1 MRKKAGTSG
10 ERRRGRFEHLTEVVK
25 RGEQAFIKTGE
36 ALYEVREDK
45 LFEVAYEDWDT
56 YCREEFQFSGRH
68 ADRIIRASRAAT
80 TLGPFGL
87 DIRNEAQARVM
98 ARLMDEPATAKRIW
112 DRVGEATGGKQTAA
126 ALARAVRRE
135 TGAPSPDPYFDMYIN
150 EDDDDDEGEEA
161 ASTLAST
168 LASTHKNMG
177 VHFSRE
183 SDEWT
188 TPAHVVKRVEEALL
202 GGIDLDP
209 AAEAARGI
217 SAARYYTI
225 EENGFEQEWIGRV
238 FLNPPYSEIEKWVA
252 KLLSEY
258 RAGRSSA
265 AVLLVPGRSDTQW
278 FSSLDDYPRCNIRG
292 WLKFGNADNSVP
304 FPSVAFY
311 LGANVDAFVRAFED
325 LGEVYTRW
333 EPPAHEIPRSEDS
346 SWDDAP
352 RAPHGRG
359 RPAPLRLGGVARP
372 MLRYY
377 GSKWNL
383 APFIAELF
391 VEHRV
396 YLEPY
401 LGSAAVFMS
410 KKPVRF
416 EVLNDLDDEIV
427 NLFQVVRTR
436 PGELAG
442 VVGLTPYSETE
453 VRLAGETL
461 GDGDAALDP
470 VERARRFLVVSHQAR
485 LRQVGD
491 PSYSVATGPTARRN
505 VELWKR
511 VPDNVWPV
519 CKRFR
524 DADVRNRDAIE
535 VVRENRYEDALVYAD
550 PPYVPGTRAP
560 KLYRHETPLEHH
572 ERLVEALLDH
582 PGPVYL
588 SGYKNDLYEQ
598 ELEGRGWIARK
609 MDDPAEGEEA
619 EYLWLN
625 ERAQA
630 GARRVDEEMTR
641 KKRAA
646 AQAKKRAKPGAM
658 GMVYSQPE
666 EPLGPEIKPEVA
678 LFGALIGVY
687 LEEGE

>member
-1 MRKKAGTSG
+1 
-10 ERRRGRFEHLTEVVK
+10 
-25 RGEQAFIKTGE
+25 
-36 ALYEVREDK
+36 
-45 LFEVAYEDWDT
+45 
-56 YCREEFQFSGRH
+56 
-68 ADRIIRASRAAT
+68 
-80 TLGPFGL
+80 
-87 DIRNEAQARVM
+87 
-98 ARLMDEPATAKRIW
+98 
-112 DRVGEATGGKQTAA
+112 
-126 ALARAVRRE
+126 
-135 TGAPSPDPYFDMYIN
+135 
-150 EDDDDDEGEEA
+150 
-161 ASTLAST
+161 
-168 LASTHKNMG
+168 
-177 VHFSRE
+177 
-183 SDEWT
+183 
-188 TPAHVVKRVEEALL
+188 
-202 GGIDLDP
+202 
-209 AAEAARGI
+209 
-217 SAARYYTI
+217 
-225 EENGFEQEWIGRV
+225 
-238 FLNPPYSEIEKWVA
+238 
-252 KLLSEY
+252 
-258 RAGRSSA
+258 
-265 AVLLVPGRSDTQW
+265 
-278 FSSLDDYPRCNIRG
+278 
-292 WLKFGNADNSVP
+292 
-304 FPSVAFY
+304 
-311 LGANVDAFVRAFED
+311 
-325 LGEVYTRW
+325 
-333 EPPAHEIPRSEDS
+333 
-346 SWDDAP
+346 
-352 RAPHGRG
+352 
-359 RPAPLRLGGVARP
+359 

-396 YLEPY
+396 YVEPY
-401 LGSAAVFMS
+401 LGSAAVFMTKGS
-410 KKPVRF
+410 VRF

-436 PGELAG
+436 PGDLAG

-461 GDGDAALDP
+461 GDGDDALDP

-519 CKRFR
+519 CERFR

-535 VVRENRYEDALVYAD
+535 VVCENDYEDALVYAD

-560 KLYRHETPLEHH
+560 KLYRHETPLAHH
-572 ERLVEALLDH
+572 ERLVEALIDH
-582 PGPVYL
+582 SGPVYL

-598 ELEGRGWIARK
+598 ELEGRGWVARK

-630 GARRVDEEMTR
+630 GARRVDMEIAR
-641 KKRAA
+641 KRAA

-666 EPLGPEIKPEVA
+666 EPPEPEMKPEVA
-678 LFGALIGVY
+678 LFGALIGAY